1 MKLEYDIKLEE
12 NDAQIA
18 SALADKVRLILTAWG
33 IAIQNY
39 AVKLVPVG
47 TPESTGIEGYTG
59 GTLKQSITY
68 EVDTAQ
74 KRVIVGSNVPYSVYV
89 ELGTGIYAEN
99 GDGRKTSWVWKDKN
113 GKWLYKAIGKDYNV
127 SEYATKEILDRRCDE
142 AYTEYRT
149 KLLLTK

>member
-74 KRVIVGSNVPYSVYV
+74 KRVIVGSNVSYSVYV

-99 GDGRKTSWVWKDKN
+99 GDGRKTPWVWKDKN
-113 GKWLYKAIGKDYNV
+113 GKWHYTRGMAPRAFLRPSI
-127 SEYATKEILDRRCDE
+127 EQHLD
-142 AYTEYRT
+142 EYR
-149 KLLLTK
+149 KIAEDLLDSE